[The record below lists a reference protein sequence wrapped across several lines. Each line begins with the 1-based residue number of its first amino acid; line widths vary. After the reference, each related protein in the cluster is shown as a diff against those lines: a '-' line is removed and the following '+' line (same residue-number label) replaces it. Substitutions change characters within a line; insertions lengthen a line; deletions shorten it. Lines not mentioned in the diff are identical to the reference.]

1 LKGDKEMKK
10 YKTWEVIKA
19 MTENK
24 DLRFKYNTG
33 YETGEIAVVRGDIR
47 VVKCDGKPIDTH
59 FELHTGFI
67 GTKWELI
74 QQPIPFMEAVKA
86 YSEGKPVDCEI
97 CGKVWHYNP
106 NSIPKDSSLGYHLVV
121 TNKCGTSPS
130 ITTEEILRGK
140 WTIAEDSNE

>member
-1 LKGDKEMKK
+1 LKGDKEMRK
-10 YKTWEVIKA
+10 YKTGEAIAMLENNPEAKFKRGNLILYLGQFEHFHVKQPCGVNSWECVDGLIKPSD
-19 MTENK
+19 E
-24 DLRFKYNTG
+24 
-33 YETGEIAVVRGDIR
+33 
-47 VVKCDGKPIDTH
+47 
-59 FELHTGFI
+59 
-67 GTKWELI
+67 WELI
-74 QQPIPFMEAVKA
+74 QQAIPFMEAVKA

>member
-1 LKGDKEMKK
+1 MSKK
-10 YKTWEVIKA
+10 YLTSEAIA
-19 MTENK
+19 MLEKNPSAKFTTKILK
-24 DLRFKYNTG
+24 DTCEMRADHQG
-33 YETGEIAVVRGDIR
+33 YILTHFS
-47 VVKCDGKPIDTH
+47 GKLEGFEGNVQIDT
-59 FELHTGFI
+59 E
-67 GTKWELI
+67 WELI
-74 QQPIPFMEAVKA
+74 QQSIPFMEAVKA